1 MSVPACRV
9 LFQHEVG
16 FKTSKQNQKLGKSH
30 HITKRYC
37 TLQFTLQVG
46 TRSSQEGRLDGYG
59 AARGVIASF
68 GAGVGGVGSRRV

>member
-1 MSVPACRV
+1 MSVPVCRV

-16 FKTSKQNQKLGKSH
+16 FKTSKPESKAWKESSYNEEVLHPPVHS
-30 HITKRYC
+30 
-37 TLQFTLQVG
+37 LG

-59 AARGVIASF
+59 ATRGVIASF